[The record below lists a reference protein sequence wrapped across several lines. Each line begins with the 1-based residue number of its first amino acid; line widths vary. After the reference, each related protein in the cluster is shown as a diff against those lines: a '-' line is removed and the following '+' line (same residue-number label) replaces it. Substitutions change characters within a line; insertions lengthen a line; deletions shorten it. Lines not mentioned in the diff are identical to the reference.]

1 MHSNPAHG
9 EVYIFVSD
17 LWQVGGFLLVTA
29 VSSTNKTKCHNIAE
43 IYLKVLWILLTVCHI
58 IVGMPVCHGV
68 VTGVCRVIKSL
79 PEADS
84 IQVNLK
90 YNFV

>member
-1 MHSNPAHG
+1 
-9 EVYIFVSD
+9 
-17 LWQVGGFLLVTA
+17 
-29 VSSTNKTKCHNIAE
+29 
-43 IYLKVLWILLTVCHI
+43 
-58 IVGMPVCHGV
+58 MPVCHGV